1 MSMKVVME
9 SARQRLH
16 VGEKTFKP
24 TPNVRNPAM
33 LLEAE
38 EFARHLNA
46 YKHMLLKYERRI
58 NSFLSSVPV
67 VGRSNLPRVWEAV
80 EGTNMCEPS
89 PTEITSR
96 HPHRAGGDFDELLMA
111 DAAEIMRRRVDA
123 IVRPIDRW
131 LESLKVVQARMK
143 KLEGLRMQ
151 VDARRR
157 RVHARFLA
165 ALRRMTASEAASMRA
180 EVASAG
186 SNRYGRGTGMSEE
199 GEPAD
204 MFSADAS
211 DVYEGEDDDLERQ
224 RDREDYAREALN
236 QHRQLEAV
244 AESYREQEQLVYE
257 QLSGLVRDAAYFKSY
272 VAAGLLVVKDTLV
285 ATLVALGPAK
295 RPLPGFSDR
304 EVEGEEVEG
313 AYGRSAALNDLIE
326 DLPPMVKQGGRS
338 LPPGLRAPGSV
349 PSDSQIR
356 PTRLTAQPLQ
366 VAADDLSGPEARL
379 APVPT
384 VIKSAS
390 AIPTD
395 RLAAAL
401 GSGQEGLSATELGAG
416 DGFGPKTPQDS
427 LAGPT
432 YVTTVRTEVA
442 AL

>member
-80 EGTNMCEPS
+80 EGTNM
-89 PTEITSR
+89 
-96 HPHRAGGDFDELLMA
+96 AGGDFDELLMA

-236 QHRQLEAV
+236 QHRQLE
-244 AESYREQEQLVYE
+244 
-257 QLSGLVRDAAYFKSY
+257 
-272 VAAGLLVVKDTLV
+272 GLLVVKDTLV

-326 DLPPMVKQGGRS
+326 DLPP
-338 LPPGLRAPGSV
+338 
-349 PSDSQIR
+349 
-356 PTRLTAQPLQ
+356 
-366 VAADDLSGPEARL
+366 
-379 APVPT
+379 
-384 VIKSAS
+384 
-390 AIPTD
+390 
-395 RLAAAL
+395 
-401 GSGQEGLSATELGAG
+401 
-416 DGFGPKTPQDS
+416 
-427 LAGPT
+427 
-432 YVTTVRTEVA
+432 
-442 AL
+442 

>member
-80 EGTNMCEPS
+80 EGTNM
-89 PTEITSR
+89 
-96 HPHRAGGDFDELLMA
+96 AGGDFDELLMA

-326 DLPPMVKQGGRS
+326 DLPP
-338 LPPGLRAPGSV
+338 
-349 PSDSQIR
+349 
-356 PTRLTAQPLQ
+356 